1 MSGIT
6 EKQEE
11 VIIYIRDYIEE
22 HDRSPTMD
30 EIGKKLGI
38 TPSTAWQHVNTL
50 VQKGLILVQR
60 KKARSIFIRA
70 PEYKPDLR
78 PESKIRRKALQDE
91 SFAAFIVELAD
102 ELKAARSLSNTSGNS
117 GNRDG

>member
-1 MSGIT
+1 MDGIT

-11 VIIYIRDYIEE
+11 VIIYIRDYIEA

-30 EIGKKLGI
+30 EIGKNFGI

-60 KKARSIFIRA
+60 KKARSIFIRD
-70 PEYKPDLR
+70 PRYKPDLR
-78 PESKIRRKALQDE
+78 LESKIRRRALQDE
-91 SFAAFIVELAD
+91 PFADFILELAD
-102 ELKAARSLSNTSGNS
+102 ELKESRSVPNPTGNPS
-117 GNRDG
+117 NRD

>member
-1 MSGIT
+1 MEYLT
-6 EKQEE
+6 DKQIE
-11 VIIYIRDYIEE
+11 VIEYIRDYIEA

-30 EIGKKLGI
+30 EIGKNLGI

-50 VQKGLILVQR
+50 VRKGLILVQR

-91 SFAAFIVELAD
+91 SFADFILELAD
-102 ELKAARSLSNTSGNS
+102 ELKAARGISNTSGNS
-117 GNRDG
+117 SNRD